1 MIKQFTFNHFEVN
14 TYVIVDEATKQC
26 AIVDPACEA
35 SFEDAQLTQY
45 IEAEGLQVTYILLTH
60 AHVDHIAGLR
70 QCCEHYNLPVTMHA
84 EGRKLLRQAEAY
96 GSMMGF
102 AVDNMDDLPVEEI
115 KDNDILRVGET
126 EVECRYVPGHCPGS
140 VCYVVPARSSAYA
153 RHTPSPLR
161 GTPPNLGGE
170 LLPPLVTGSSPKLG
184 EVDARSADGGVC
196 TPAVITG
203 DALFHFSIGR
213 TDLPGGDYPTLIDYL
228 KRRVLT
234 LPDDYAV
241 LPGHGIASQIGK
253 ERKYNSFL
261 I

>member
-14 TYVIVDEATKQC
+14 TYVIVDETTKQC

-35 SFEDAQLTQY
+35 SFEDSQLMQYIAEQQLTP
-45 IEAEGLQVTYILLTH
+45 VFVLLTH

-70 QCCEHYNLPVTMHA
+70 QVCGHYQLPVTMHK
-84 EGRKLLRQAEAY
+84 EGRKLLKQAEAY
-96 GSMMGF
+96 GSIMGF
-102 AVDNMDDLPVEEI
+102 AVNNMDDLDVVEIE
-115 KDNDILRVGET
+115 DNQVLKIGGL

-140 VCYVVPARSSAYA
+140 LCYVVA
-153 RHTPSPLR
+153 
-161 GTPPNLGGE
+161 
-170 LLPPLVTGSSPKLG
+170 
-184 EVDARSADGGVC
+184 ADK
-196 TPAVITG
+196 AVVTG

-253 ERKYNSFL
+253 EKKYNSFL
-261 I
+261 A

>member
-14 TYVIVDEATKQC
+14 CYLIVDEATRQC

-45 IEAEGLQVTYILLTH
+45 IEAEKLQVTHILLTH

-70 QCCEHYNLPVTMHA
+70 QCCEHYGLPVTMHA
-84 EGRKLLRQAEAY
+84 EGIKLLRQAEAY
-96 GSMMGF
+96 GSLMGF
-102 AVDNMDDLPVEEI
+102 AVDNMGDLKTSEI
-115 KDNDILRVGET
+115 NDNDLLHVGNL

-140 VCYVVPARSSAYA
+140 MCFVLPA
-153 RHTPSPLR
+153 
-161 GTPPNLGGE
+161 E
-170 LLPPLVTGSSPKLG
+170 K
-184 EVDARSADGGVC
+184 
-196 TPAVITG
+196 AVITG

-228 KRRVLT
+228 KRRILT
-234 LPDDYAV
+234 LPDDYRV

-261 I
+261 V

>member
-14 TYVIVDEATKQC
+14 TYVIVDETTKQC

-45 IEAEGLQVTYILLTH
+45 IEQKGLQVTHILLTH

-70 QCCEHYNLPVTMHA
+70 QACKAYALPVTMHA
-84 EGRKLLRQAEAY
+84 EGRKLLKQAEVY
-96 GSMMGF
+96 GSVMGF
-102 AVDNMDDLPVEEI
+102 AVDNMSDLEVVEI
-115 KDNDILRVGET
+115 NDNDLLHIGGT

-140 VCYVVPARSSAYA
+140 MCFVLPADKS
-153 RHTPSPLR
+153 
-161 GTPPNLGGE
+161 
-170 LLPPLVTGSSPKLG
+170 
-184 EVDARSADGGVC
+184 
-196 TPAVITG
+196 VITG

-228 KRRVLT
+228 KSRILT
-234 LPDDYAV
+234 LPDDYRV

-253 ERKYNSFL
+253 EKRYNSFL
-261 I
+261 V

>member
-14 TYVIVDEATKQC
+14 CYLIIDSDSKQC

-45 IEAEGLQVTYILLTH
+45 IEQEQLQVTHILLTH

-70 QCCEHYNLPVTMHA
+70 QVCEHYKLPVTMHA
-84 EGRKLLRQAEAY
+84 DGRKLLKQAEAY
-96 GSMMGF
+96 GSIMGF
-102 AVDNMDDLPVEEI
+102 AVDNMGNLEI
-115 KDNDILRVGET
+115 SEIEDGNVLHVGNT

-140 VCYVVPARSSAYA
+140 MCFVVPD
-153 RHTPSPLR
+153 
-161 GTPPNLGGE
+161 E
-170 LLPPLVTGSSPKLG
+170 K
-184 EVDARSADGGVC
+184 
-196 TPAVITG
+196 AVITG

-213 TDLPGGDYPTLIDYL
+213 TDLPGGDYPTLIEKL
-228 KRRVLT
+228 KERILT
-234 LPDDYAV
+234 LPDDYRV

-261 I
+261 NA

>member
-14 TYVIVDEATKQC
+14 CYLIIDTATKQC

-45 IEAEGLQVTYILLTH
+45 IEQEQLTVTKILLTH

-70 QCCEHYNLPVTMHA
+70 QCCEHWHLPVAMHA
-84 EGRKLLRQAEAY
+84 EGRKLLNQAEVY
-96 GSMMGF
+96 GSLMGF
-102 AVDNMDDLPVEEI
+102 AVDNMGDLEVEDI
-115 KDNDILRVGET
+115 QDNEVLKVGNL

-140 VCYVVPARSSAYA
+140 LCFVV
-153 RHTPSPLR
+153 
-161 GTPPNLGGE
+161 E
-170 LLPPLVTGSSPKLG
+170 
-184 EVDARSADGGVC
+184 ADQ
-196 TPAVITG
+196 AVITG

-234 LPDDYAV
+234 LPDDYRV

-253 ERKYNSFL
+253 EKKYNSFL
-261 I
+261 L

>member
-14 TYVIVDEATKQC
+14 TYVIVDDRVPTPGEKRQC

-45 IEAEGLQVTYILLTH
+45 IEHEGLAPVMILLTH

-70 QCCEHYNLPVTMHA
+70 QVCEHYKLPVTMHA
-84 EGRKLLRQAEAY
+84 EGRKLLKQAEAY
-96 GSMMGF
+96 GDIMGF
-102 AVDNMDDLPVEEI
+102 AVDNMDDLDVVEIE
-115 KDNDILRVGET
+115 DNDIITVGST

-140 VCYVVPARSSAYA
+140 LCFVVSS
-153 RHTPSPLR
+153 
-161 GTPPNLGGE
+161 E
-170 LLPPLVTGSSPKLG
+170 K
-184 EVDARSADGGVC
+184 
-196 TPAVITG
+196 AVITG

-234 LPDDYAV
+234 LPDDYTV

-253 ERKYNSFL
+253 EKKYNSFL
-261 I
+261 N

>member
-14 TYVIVDEATKQC
+14 TYVVVDERTKQC

-35 SFEDAQLTQY
+35 SFEDVQLTQY
-45 IEAEGLQVTYILLTH
+45 IEQEQLQVTHILLTH

-70 QCCEHYNLPVTMHA
+70 QVCEHYGLPVTMHP
-84 EGRKLLRQAEAY
+84 EGRKLLKQAEVY
-96 GSMMGF
+96 GSLMGF
-102 AVDNMDDLPVEEI
+102 AVDNMDDLKVQEI
-115 KDNDILRVGET
+115 NDNDILKVGGI

-140 VCYVVPARSSAYA
+140 MCFVLSS
-153 RHTPSPLR
+153 
-161 GTPPNLGGE
+161 E
-170 LLPPLVTGSSPKLG
+170 K
-184 EVDARSADGGVC
+184 
-196 TPAVITG
+196 AVITG

-213 TDLPGGDYPTLIDYL
+213 TDLPGGDYPMLIDYL

-234 LPDDYAV
+234 LPDDYRV

>member
-35 SFEDAQLTQY
+35 SFEDSQLMQYIAEQQLTP
-45 IEAEGLQVTYILLTH
+45 VFVLLTH

-70 QCCEHYNLPVTMHA
+70 QCCEHYQLPVTMHK
-84 EGRKLLRQAEAY
+84 EGRKLLKQAEAY
-96 GSMMGF
+96 GSIMGF
-102 AVDNMDDLPVEEI
+102 AVNNMDDLDVVEIEDDQVLKI
-115 KDNDILRVGET
+115 GGL

-140 VCYVVPARSSAYA
+140 LCYVVA
-153 RHTPSPLR
+153 
-161 GTPPNLGGE
+161 
-170 LLPPLVTGSSPKLG
+170 
-184 EVDARSADGGVC
+184 ADK
-196 TPAVITG
+196 AVVTG

-253 ERKYNSFL
+253 EKKYNSFL
-261 I
+261 A

>member
-1 MIKQFTFNHFEVN
+1 M
-14 TYVIVDEATKQC
+14 IVDEATHKC

-35 SFEDAQLTQY
+35 SYEDAQLVDY
-45 IEAEGLQVTYILLTH
+45 IATMSLQVTHILLTH

-70 QCCEHYNLPVTMHA
+70 QCCEHYGLPVTMHA

-102 AVDNMDDLPVEEI
+102 AVDRMDDLKVVEI
-115 KDNDILRVGET
+115 NDNDMLHIGNL

-140 VCYVVPARSSAYA
+140 MCFVVPSE
-153 RHTPSPLR
+153 
-161 GTPPNLGGE
+161 N
-170 LLPPLVTGSSPKLG
+170 
-184 EVDARSADGGVC
+184 
-196 TPAVITG
+196 AVITG

-234 LPDDYAV
+234 LPDDYRV
-241 LPGHGIASQIGK
+241 LPGHGIPSQIGK